1 MVYDDKQ
8 THIITTAERLFS
20 AKGYHGTSVRDIA
33 EEAGVNLAMIS
44 YYFGSKDKL
53 MQALFEERTRDITS
67 KIEKLLRDDSLSPF
81 EKLDNIVDD
90 YVERITYKQ
99 QFYKI
104 MLHEQLIEK
113 NGVVASLLNELKKR
127 NISIVKK
134 LIEEGQEKGVFKK
147 NIDIVLLMNTM
158 IGTVFQTFIN
168 QDAYRHFNDLDA
180 MEEDAFQEFLKKKT
194 AKHIKILFKA
204 ILTYEA

>member
-1 MVYDDKQ
+1 MVYNDKQ
-8 THIITTAERLFS
+8 THIIKTAERLFS

-53 MQALFEERTRDITS
+53 MQALFEERTKDITS
-67 KIEKLLRDDSLSPF
+67 KIEKLLRNESLSPF

-113 NGVVASLLNELKKR
+113 NGVVAKAVVYLKKTHKGNTVHFR
-127 NISIVKK
+127 YRFDDVEFKNHQIQSAPTG
-134 LIEEGQEKGVFKK
+134 EGQ
-147 NIDIVLLMNTM
+147 
-158 IGTVFQTFIN
+158 
-168 QDAYRHFNDLDA
+168 
-180 MEEDAFQEFLKKKT
+180 
-194 AKHIKILFKA
+194 KA
-204 ILTYEA
+204 GGDGQAE

>member
-1 MVYDDKQ
+1 MVYNDKQ

-113 NGVVASLLNELKKR
+113 NGVVAGLLNELKKR

-158 IGTVFQTFIN
+158 VGTGFQTFIN